1 MTTSKVYY
9 SEFHAV
15 KKSSVK
21 QFSIFLKKNRKYIIE
36 VMDVQNTASI
46 GAIIS
51 CHVLHQAFIKI
62 TTFTRKF

>member
-15 KKSSVK
+15 KKLSVK
-21 QFSIFLKKNRKYIIE
+21 QFSIFLKKKIYIIE
-36 VMDVQNTASI
+36 VTDVQNTASI
-46 GAIIS
+46 GAVIS
-51 CHVLHQAFIKI
+51 GHVLHQAFIKI